1 MQSYLC
7 TSKVIPR
14 RTIFWI
20 ILLRNEGQ
28 ITISWAG
35 KQYVG
40 MKRSEL
46 LLQSG
51 VYRRVHPALYI
62 RILSRFLHL
71 HARPPSN
78 SLSCFFSPRVSEE
91 REETL
96 FSSLPSSLH
105 KVSRGVATRA
115 WAVGRLHFL
124 ADHYFS
130 LTPTRA
136 CGQHAR
142 TQTHTSPDGC
152 TCTPGG
158 LRIFSL
164 FAPATTLPFPSSRE
178 LGVSRCILMKKFVT
192 SLRHPAAAA
201 TAAEAAPAKKERV
214 GKRNERFLIVV
225 GSLLF
230 PLAAASIS
238 LRLLLHSV
246 WDQRRYNDT
255 VNKIFRDARPTFF
268 VSKATILENEHVRH
282 V

>member
-1 MQSYLC
+1 MFHMNEIYTVRKKLNLNFFSHDAKLLVHEQSNP
-7 TSKVIPR
+7 TEND
-14 RTIFWI
+14 
-20 ILLRNEGQ
+20 ILNNF
-28 ITISWAG
+28 ITKLKANNNWAG

-238 LRLLLHSV
+238 LRLFAPFGV
-246 WDQRRYNDT
+246 
-255 VNKIFRDARPTFF
+255 RP
-268 VSKATILENEHVRH
+268 APL
-282 V
+282 